1 MKAKSRTWPIWNM
14 PLRSFTLASN
24 NVLKDTLI
32 FIQVLEGRLVSELT
46 RDVAPWGGTPT
57 SRHNRY
63 PSSLHRLVLLQ
74 HEIAIVEDEQL
85 GFIRI

>member
-1 MKAKSRTWPIWNM
+1 MKAKSRTWPIRNM
-14 PLRSFTLASN
+14 PLRSCNT
-24 NVLKDTLI
+24 VLKDTLI

-63 PSSLHRLVLLQ
+63 PSSLYRLVLLQ

>member
-24 NVLKDTLI
+24 TVLKDTLI

-63 PSSLHRLVLLQ
+63 PSSLYRLVLLQ